1 MKILKY
7 ALITLGILVLLIGG
21 VLAYIAATF
30 DPNEYKPQIV
40 RAVKEHTQRDLK
52 LEGDIKLALFPSIG
66 MRLGKAALSERDA
79 KAQFAAVTDLK
90 VVVKLVPLLSRQV
103 VVDAIEVKGLRANL
117 VRFKDGKTNFDDLA
131 GADAKPAA
139 RSGAPGVPLK
149 IDIDHVLIED
159 SAFTF
164 TDQAAGARYELS
176 KLNLKTGRIAS
187 GVPTSLDVAVALQ
200 ADKPKLNVEAKA
212 KARALID
219 LEKQR
224 YALEGLDV
232 AATGAVAGMT
242 NLALNAKGDVALRP
256 AAQELS
262 ASKLTVTLTGKPAAG
277 DLSVKFEIPRLN
289 VSKETVSGEKVALEA
304 TLNGKGS
311 KLAAKAELSGL
322 AGNAAAF
329 KAAAL
334 TADVDLQQDGT
345 AVKAKLAS
353 PAAGSLDKQRFELS
367 KLAANFT
374 VNHPQLPKKP
384 LQASLN
390 GAVDVDWAKQT
401 ASTTFATKIDE
412 STIKG
417 RAGLARFDPPS
428 YTFDLDVDQLDA
440 DRYLPKA
447 DTKAKQPEQ
456 PIDLAA
462 LKGLNANG
470 SVRIGSLKVSNV
482 KASNVR
488 LDIRAANGKL
498 DVSPMSANLYQG
510 SLAGA
515 LAVNA
520 QASPVF
526 GIRQKLA
533 GVSVGPLLKDLAD
546 NDSLEGKG
554 TVALD
559 VTARGNTVSAIKK
572 SLNGTAAVN
581 LADGAIKGINVAQS
595 IRGAKA
601 KLGTLQGEQV
611 QESDK
616 AQKTDFSELRATFNI
631 RDGVARNDD
640 LTMMSP
646 LLRVGGAGDINLGE
660 DKLDYLV
667 KATIVGTT
675 KGQGGRSADDL
686 AGLTVPVKVSGPLAA
701 PAYRLDFTAVVTD
714 SVKQRVE
721 QTVRSRIEERL
732 GGAAQDAPKDGTKP
746 DPAGGA
752 VDLLKGLLRR

>member
-21 VLAYIAATF
+21 AMAYIAATF

-40 RAVKEHTQRDLK
+40 RAVKERTERDLK

-66 MRLGKAALSERDA
+66 ARLGKAALSERGG
-79 KAQFAAVTDLK
+79 KGEFAAVTDLK
-90 VVVKLVPLLSRQV
+90 LVVKLMPLLSRQV
-103 VVDAIEVKGLRANL
+103 VVDAVELKGLRANL
-117 VRFKDGKTNFDDLA
+117 VRFKNGKTNFEDLT
-131 GADAKPAA
+131 GESAKPAPE
-139 RSGAPGVPLK
+139 SGVPAAPLK

-164 TDQAAGARYELS
+164 TDETAGARYELS

-187 GVPTSLDVAVALQ
+187 GVPTSLDLAAALQ
-200 ADKPKLNVEAKA
+200 SNKPKLNVEATA

-219 LEKQR
+219 IEKQR
-224 YALEGLDV
+224 FALEGLDLAV
-232 AATGAVAGMT
+232 TGAAAEMT
-242 NLALNAKGDVALRP
+242 NLALSAKGDVALRP

-262 ASKLTVTLTGKPAAG
+262 ASKLSVALTGRSAAG
-277 DLSVKFEIPRLN
+277 DLNVKFEIPRLN
-289 VSKETVSGEKVALEA
+289 VSKETVSGEKVLLEA
-304 TLNGKGS
+304 TVNEKGR
-311 KLAAKAELSGL
+311 KLVAKVELSAL

-329 KAAAL
+329 KATSL
-334 TADVDLQQDGT
+334 TADVDMQQEGT

-353 PAAGSLDKQRFELS
+353 PAAGSLEQQRFELS
-367 KLAANFT
+367 KLAANFS
-374 VNHPQLPKKP
+374 VNHPQLPKSP

-390 GAVDVDWAKQT
+390 GAVEVDWGKQT
-401 ASTTFATKIDE
+401 ASATFATKIDE
-412 STIKG
+412 SAIKG
-417 RAGLARFDPPS
+417 KAGLARFDPLS

-440 DRYLPKA
+440 DRYLPKP
-447 DTKAKQPEQ
+447 DPKAKQPEQ
-456 PIDLAA
+456 PIDLGA

-470 SVRIGSLKVSNV
+470 SVKIGSLKVSNV

-488 LDIRAANGKL
+488 LDIKAANGKL
-498 DVSPMSANLYQG
+498 DLSPISANLYQG

-526 GIRQKLA
+526 SVRQKLT

-559 VTARGNTVSAIKK
+559 VTARGNMVSAIKK
-572 SLNGTAAVN
+572 TLNGSAAVS
-581 LADGAIKGINVAQS
+581 LTDGAVKGINVAQS

-601 KLGTLQGEQV
+601 KLGTLRGEQV

-616 AQKTDFSELRATFNI
+616 AQKTDFSELKATFNI

-640 LTMMSP
+640 LSMKSP
-646 LLRVGGAGDINLGE
+646 LLRVGGAGNIDIGE

-667 KATIVGTT
+667 KATVVGTT
-675 KGQGGRSADDL
+675 KGQGGRGADDL
-686 AGLTVPVKVSGPLAA
+686 TGLTVPVKVSGPLAA
-701 PAYRLDFTAVVTD
+701 PAYRLDFSAVVTD
-714 SVKQRVE
+714 TVKQKVE
-721 QTVRSRIEERL
+721 QTVRSKIEERL
-732 GGAAQDAPKDGTKP
+732 GGAATGGAKGDAKG
-746 DPAGGA
+746 DPASGA
-752 VDLLKGLLRR
+752 VDALKGLFRR